1 MRRKIF
7 MESDITRSTE
17 KVVFDKKIF
26 VDSLVVPSCYQPEMF
41 SQLNILPRPE
51 INYKSYR
58 HWRKNGGAPNFKD
71 DGRNYAEN
79 LNVKRIRIIKALKEE
94 ARTQDGDDDG
104 R

>member
-1 MRRKIF
+1 

-26 VDSLVVPSCYQPEMF
+26 VDSLVVPSCYQPQMF

-51 INYKSYR
+51 INYKSSYR
-58 HWRKNGGAPNFKD
+58 NWRKNGGAPNFED
-71 DGRNYAEN
+71 NNGHNYAEN
-79 LNVKRIRIIKALKEE
+79 LNDIRIRIIKALKEE

>member
-1 MRRKIF
+1 

-26 VDSLVVPSCYQPEMF
+26 EGSLVVPSCYQPEMF
-41 SQLNILPRPE
+41 SQLNILPRPD

-58 HWRKNGGAPNFKD
+58 KWREKGGAPNFEDNGPK
-71 DGRNYAEN
+71 YAEN
-79 LNVKRIRIIKALKEE
+79 LNDKRIGIIKALKEE